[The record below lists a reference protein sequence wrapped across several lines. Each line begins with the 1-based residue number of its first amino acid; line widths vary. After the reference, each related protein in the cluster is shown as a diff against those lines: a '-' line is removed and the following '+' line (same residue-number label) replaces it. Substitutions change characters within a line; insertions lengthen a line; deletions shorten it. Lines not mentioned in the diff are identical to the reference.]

1 MNKPKQKQRRE
12 HREQIPFTD
21 DLMFS
26 LVMRDTEICRE
37 FLQLVLP
44 EEKFGEIKITSPED
58 PLFGEVTSEPQ
69 KSMKFVPDMHGVRLD
84 VYIKSDRSWA
94 EIEMQTSTESYLGKR
109 SRFYQSNMDL
119 DCLEEGQDYRKLKK
133 SYVIFFCTFDAFHLD
148 EPLYFF
154 QTWDHEKGLKLND
167 FSYKLLINTKCSEK
181 KVPEKLK
188 PLFAY
193 VNGTEDFESSDL
205 VKKIDQRVKKFN
217 SDEWRKKFMTFEYY
231 VKEKAEQAYED
242 GQKVG
247 REEGAAQEKREIA
260 KNLKESGIP
269 IDVIA
274 KNTGLTPK
282 EIAKL

>member
-154 QTWDHEKGLKLND
+154 QTWDHEKSLKLND
-167 FSYKLLINTKCSEK
+167 FSYKLVINTKCSEK

-193 VNGTEDFESSDL
+193 VNGAENFESSDL
-205 VKKIDQRVKKFN
+205 VKRIDQRVKKFN
-217 SDEWRKKFMTFEYY
+217 LDEWRKKFMTFEYY
-231 VKEKAEQAYED
+231 VKEKAERAY
-242 GQKVG
+242 
-247 REEGAAQEKREIA
+247 EEGAAQKEREIA
-260 KNLKESGIP
+260 QKFKESGIP

-274 KNTGLTPK
+274 KNTGLTP
-282 EIAKL
+282 EEVAEL